1 MRPIALIV
9 PRVLAGFSI
18 HDELA
23 LLVDAGLSSSDTV
36 RAATSAPA
44 NYLSAADSLG
54 TIAVGLYREISRTI
68 ADEIGAVLSAQAD
81 ARLTERPTVDPQAY
95 EAVLKGQFH
104 YRRSTP
110 EDFTIAVQYFE
121 SALAIDS
128 LYAPAHVGIAE
139 VWSRRAGSLIPS
151 GVAGWRGRE
160 PSISGL

>member
-1 MRPIALIV
+1 
-9 PRVLAGFSI
+9 
-18 HDELA
+18 
-23 LLVDAGLSSSDTV
+23 VDAGLSSSDTV

-110 EDFTIAVQYFE
+110 EDFTMPCNISSQRWR
-121 SALAIDS
+121 SIRCTRLRTS
-128 LYAPAHVGIAE
+128 G
-139 VWSRRAGSLIPS
+139 SRRS
-151 GVAGWRGRE
+151 GPDERE
-160 PSISGL
+160 V